1 MRRLLVATALAGSL
15 FLAGCAGDSPTPV
28 AVPTPTAQDPA
39 AAVTAFK
46 ESFDRLHEAGTFS
59 MIVSVSS
66 PERGSR
72 GIQIQAWVDDRRK
85 ALKSSVFQ
93 SGRSYEVVRLG
104 DDLFVQVEAGEW
116 LRVDLGR
123 LDPTAPIVQN
133 IDVTSFSGVLGGL
146 VSATRAG
153 DEVGGPYNGVV
164 DLRRAVEA
172 APASRRPA
180 LEKVLDLATNASALP
195 IRGTL
200 DDAGR
205 LKELNYTME
214 TAVGDVKTHISA
226 DDIGEPVEITAPP
239 AAQVKQAPA
248 EFYELV
254 GA

>member
-1 MRRLLVATALAGSL
+1 MS
-15 FLAGCAGDSPTPV
+15 
-28 AVPTPTAQDPA
+28 
-39 AAVTAFK
+39 AFK
-46 ESFDRLHEAGTFS
+46 ESFDRLYEAGTFS
-59 MIVSVSS
+59 MIVNVSS
-66 PERGSR
+66 PVRGNN
-72 GIQIQAWVDDRRK
+72 GVQIQAWVDDRRK

-123 LDPTAPIVQN
+123 LDPAAPLVQN
-133 IDVTSFSGVLGGL
+133 IDITSFSGVLGGL
-146 VSATRAG
+146 VSATHSG
-153 DEVGGPYNGVV
+153 DQVGGPYTGVV

-172 APASRRPA
+172 APASHRPA
-180 LEKVLDLATNASALP
+180 IEQVLDLATNANALP

-205 LKELNYTME
+205 LKELNYTVE
-214 TAVGDVKTHISA
+214 TAAGDVKTQIRA
-226 DDIGEPVEITAPP
+226 DDFGEPVEIAAPP
-239 AAQVKQAPA
+239 AAQVKQAAA